1 MGFALF
7 ALSAVLFTA
16 PASEAADNAA
26 STSSDPLAVTSVTL
40 DNGFRVFLTENHER
54 PEVFGAVVVNTG
66 AKNDPADNTGMA
78 HYLEHMLF
86 KGTTALGTTDW
97 AAEQPHQARIEA
109 LYDQL
114 GAADDD
120 AREAIQKQ
128 IQDEVRKTYPYV
140 VPNELDQMLRLL
152 GGRGVNAFTSYD
164 ETVYHNTFPASQV
177 EPWLEIYA
185 HRFQDPVFRLFPSEL
200 EAVYEE
206 KNIALDTTG
215 YTAFRKA
222 LRAVFPEHPYGGT
235 DILGEIEHL
244 KRPSLS
250 AMRAYFETYYVPQNM
265 ALVLSGDFETD
276 EVLALARRTFGTWE
290 RGADPPPT
298 PGVVKPFEPN
308 EKLSMRATPIRAGV
322 VAYRTLPERHPDFA
336 ALAVIRQLLSNP
348 QRSGLVDRASDGGKL
363 LYALHL
369 PADFA
374 DHNLDAVIYV
384 PRIVTQSF
392 RGAERVA
399 SAPFE
404 ALAAGEFDE
413 STFEGIKAGLLNDE
427 ARRLESNEERAL
439 AIGHAFVAQGE
450 RGWQGHVDYLTALRG
465 LTKADVVRVAGE
477 LFGEHRLRVRSRMGF
492 PKKVRLDKPDVA
504 PVTATPGAHSEF
516 YRRLTSRPSEPPRLA
531 AIDFSADIP
540 RTKVDDTL
548 TVEAVGNPFNDLFS
562 LEVRFGVGH
571 LRMRPLPLVAELI
584 PRLGTYRRS
593 SEDLQEAWAAI
604 DTTISVESELDTFI
618 VRLDGPQAHLEE
630 ALVLLSEVLVSAK
643 PDAATWRKVR
653 RERWG
658 FRRLTH
664 RDPRSLSEALRDHV
678 MHGDLSE
685 SYRDYGPAGARRFSP
700 EDLLVHW
707 EAAQR
712 YEATVRYA
720 GPATL
725 QEVTGAVQSTLALR
739 TQRASAVDPV
749 LMPRRR
755 ADETT
760 VYFLPRR
767 DAVQTHLWFVV
778 EGDPIAPSEAAA
790 ADAFA
795 EYFGGSMAGLV
806 FQEIREF
813 RALAYSAA
821 ARLGRDEEPNGAGYL
836 QGYVGCQ
843 ADKTFDALDVML
855 GLIQDMPRYEDR
867 MSVVKASLSRGLEA
881 SSPGFRERA
890 ETVADWRLRGYG
902 ADPRPDRLLAYA
914 DLSFADIVGFY
925 ARHIEGRPISIIVV
939 GDPRKVKRKR
949 LRHYGPV
956 VEVSIHDILDR

>member
-7 ALSAVLFTA
+7 ALSAVLFAA
-16 PASEAADNAA
+16 PAPEAADHPIPT
-26 STSSDPLAVTSVTL
+26 STDPLAVTSVTL

-109 LYDQL
+109 LYDEL
-114 GAADDD
+114 GQADDD

-185 HRFQDPVFRLFPSEL
+185 HRFGDPVFRLFPSEL

-276 EVLALARRTFGTWE
+276 DVLAVARRTFGTWE
-290 RGADPPPT
+290 RGADPPAT

-404 ALAAGEFDE
+404 ALAAGDFDE
-413 STFEGIKAGLLNDE
+413 STFQGIKAGLLNDE

-439 AIGHAFVAQGE
+439 AIGHAFVAHGE
-450 RGWQGHVDYLTALRG
+450 RGWQGHVDYLDTLRG
-465 LTKADVVRVAGE
+465 LTKADVLRVACE
-477 LFGEHRLRVRSRMGF
+477 LFGDRKLRIRSRMGF

-504 PVTATPGAHSEF
+504 PVKATIGAHSEF
-516 YRRLTSRPSEPPRLA
+516 YRQLTSRPSEPPRLA

-540 RTKVDDTL
+540 RATLDDAL
-548 TVEAVGNPFNDLFS
+548 SVEAVDNPFNDLFS
-562 LEVRFGVGH
+562 LELRFGVGH
-571 LRMRPLPLVAELI
+571 LRMRPLPLVAELV

-604 DTTISVESELDTFI
+604 DTTISAESELDTFI
-618 VRLDGPQAHLEE
+618 VRIEGPQAHLDE
-630 ALVLLSEVLVSAK
+630 ALALLSEVLVSAR
-643 PDAATWRKVR
+643 PDASTWRKIR

-685 SYRDYGPAGARRFSP
+685 AYRDYGPAGARRFSAD
-700 EDLLVHW
+700 DLVAHW

-712 YEATVRYA
+712 YAATVRYA
-720 GPATL
+720 GPASL
-725 QEVTGAVQSTLALR
+725 QEVTGAVRERLALR
-739 TQRASAVDPV
+739 TQRAPAVDSV
-749 LMPRRR
+749 VVPRQP
-755 ADETT
+755 AEETR

-778 EGDPIAPSEAAA
+778 EGDPIGPDEAAA

-813 RALAYSAA
+813 RALAYSAG
-821 ARLGRDEEPNGAGYL
+821 ARLGRDEEPQGAGYL
-836 QGYVGCQ
+836 LGYVGCQ

-855 GLIQDMPRYEDR
+855 GLMQDMPRYEDR
-867 MSVVKASLSRGLEA
+867 MSVVKASLSRGLET

-890 ETVADWRLRGYG
+890 ETVADWRQRGYR
-902 ADPRPDRLLAYA
+902 ADPRPDRLQAYA
-914 DLSFADIVGFY
+914 ALTFADVERFY
-925 ARHIEGRPISIIVV
+925 ARHVEGRAISIVVV
-939 GDPRKVKRKR
+939 GDPRKVKRKQ
-949 LRHYGPV
+949 LRRYGPL
-956 VEVSIHDILDR
+956 VEVSMRDILDR

>member
-7 ALSAVLFTA
+7 ALSAVLFAA
-16 PASEAADNAA
+16 PATAAADGLAP
-26 STSSDPLAVTSVTL
+26 TSSDPLVVTSVTL
-40 DNGFRVFLTENHER
+40 ENGFRVFLTENHER

-86 KGTTALGTTDW
+86 KGTRALGTTDW

-114 GAADDD
+114 GQADDD
-120 AREAIQKQ
+120 ARKRIQQQ

-140 VPNELDQMLRLL
+140 VPNEMDQMLRLL

-215 YTAFRKA
+215 YAAFRKA

-265 ALVLSGDFETD
+265 ALVLSGDFET
-276 EVLALARRTFGTWE
+276 EQVLAVARRTFGAWE

-298 PGVVKPFEPN
+298 PGVVKPFEPG

-322 VAYRTLPERHPDFA
+322 IAYRTLPERHPDFA
-336 ALAVIRQLLSNP
+336 ALAVIRQLLSNA

-404 ALAAGEFDE
+404 AIVAGAFDE
-413 STFEGIKAGLLNDE
+413 ATFQGIKAGLLNDE
-427 ARRLESNEERAL
+427 ARRLESNEARAL
-439 AIGHAFVAQGE
+439 AVGHAFVAHGA
-450 RGWQGHVDYLTALRG
+450 RGWQGHVDYLAALRD
-465 LTKADVVRVAGE
+465 LSKADVVRVAGE
-477 LFGEHRLRVRSRMGF
+477 LFGERSLRVRSRMGF
-492 PKKVRLDKPDVA
+492 PKKARLEKPEVA
-504 PVTATPGAHSEF
+504 PVTAVPGAHSDF
-516 YRRLTSRPSEPPRLA
+516 YRELTSRPSEPPRLA
-531 AIDFSADIP
+531 EIDFTADVPSASIDEALHI
-540 RTKVDDTL
+540 
-548 TVEAVGNPFNDLFS
+548 EAVGNPFNDLFS

-571 LRMRPLPLVAELI
+571 LRQRPLPLVAELV

-593 SEDLQEAWAAI
+593 AEEMQDAWAAI
-604 DTTISVESELDTFI
+604 DTTFTVESDLDVLM
-618 VRLDGPQAHLEE
+618 VRIEGPQAHLDA
-630 ALVLLSEVLVSAK
+630 ALALLREVLVSAK
-643 PDAATWRKVR
+643 PDASIWRKVR

-664 RDPRSLSEALRDHV
+664 RDPRALSEALRDHV

-685 SYRDYGPAGARRFSP
+685 SYRDYGPAGARRFSS

-712 YEATVRYA
+712 YAASVRYA

-725 QEVTGAVQSTLALR
+725 QAVTEAVQRGLPVR
-739 TQRASAVDPV
+739 TTRAEAVDPV
-749 LMPRRR
+749 VMPRQK
-755 ADETT
+755 AAETT

-778 EGDPIAPSEAAA
+778 EGDAIGPDEAAA

-813 RALAYSAA
+813 RALAYSAGA
-821 ARLGRDEEPNGAGYL
+821 SLGRDEEPDGAGYL

-855 GLIQDMPRYEDR
+855 GLIRRMPRYEDR

-881 SSPGFRERA
+881 SSPGFRDRA
-890 ETVADWRLRGYG
+890 ETVADWRQRGYT
-902 ADPRPDRLLAYA
+902 ADPRPARLAAYA
-914 DLSFADIVGFY
+914 ELSFADLERFY
-925 ARHIEGRPISIIVV
+925 AAHIEGRPISIIVV
-939 GDPRKVKRKR
+939 GDPRTVTRKQ
-949 LRHYGPV
+949 LRTYGPV
-956 VEVSIHDILDR
+956 VEVSIRDILDR